1 VRNKSIWDC
10 HLTVHWSIKERTN
23 SVLLNMA
30 KDKGVAKAK
39 IAQKLLESHPEY
51 LKYEEEMNEKEF
63 FL

>member
-1 VRNKSIWDC
+1 
-10 HLTVHWSIKERTN
+10 
-23 SVLLNMA
+23 MA